1 MVWLVGNVR
10 FYLSDHDP
18 FKILRVELMAPKVTC
33 IFPLPYF
40 PVAPFVCCSQSRGPF
55 QKQLE
60 RRKSPNKVRQPH
72 KIYLTTA
79 TLTWILFG
87 HVTNSSRLDAS
98 LSFSLLPHY
107 LFHLAPTSQP
117 ATRPATRPT
126 DRPTQVDSIKTHMR
140 TCRLLLCSDCPF
152 CFLWF
157 WSELI
162 PTECCASL
170 RQAMDD
176 GISNKIESKN
186 KLR

>member
-1 MVWLVGNVR
+1 MVVCALTRDPMSHEMRKFPPFIFFSFLVSIRLKGKTRERKKERERIEFSLVGWLVGNVR

-126 DRPTQVDSIKTHMR
+126 DR
-140 TCRLLLCSDCPF
+140 
-152 CFLWF
+152 
-157 WSELI
+157 
-162 PTECCASL
+162 L
-170 RQAMDD
+170 R
-176 GISNKIESKN
+176 
-186 KLR
+186 